1 MDALDDERRS
11 PMVAVAAW
19 WDRHGIMGVGEGRDP
34 KLGAWCLVPVL
45 PLSGPAVSWRVASAR
60 HRIDGGGGVLVGTR
74 ASRRAWRDAFSNVTA
89 QRPNAHSLPIG
100 WRPTVQG
107 RYAQWGPVAWHI
119 RIKARRGHMQA
130 PSPQIA
136 LKARIH

>member
-60 HRIDGGGGVLVGTR
+60 HRIDGGGGVWSG
-74 ASRRAWRDAFSNVTA
+74 
-89 QRPNAHSLPIG
+89 
-100 WRPTVQG
+100 
-107 RYAQWGPVAWHI
+107 
-119 RIKARRGHMQA
+119 RGHRMA
-130 PSPQIA
+130 PYRSGA
-136 LKARIH
+136 LRPMGACRMAHQN

>member
-60 HRIDGGGGVLVGTR
+60 HRIDGGGVFG
-74 ASRRAWRDAFSNVTA
+74 RDAG
-89 QRPNAHSLPIG
+89 IG

>member
-60 HRIDGGGGVLVGTR
+60 HRIDGGGVFG
-74 ASRRAWRDAFSNVTA
+74 RDAGIEAGLEGCFFQRRGPA
-89 QRPNAHSLPIG
+89 PQRPFAPHRMAPYRSGALRPMGACRMAH
-100 WRPTVQG
+100 QN
-107 RYAQWGPVAWHI
+107 
-119 RIKARRGHMQA
+119 
-130 PSPQIA
+130 
-136 LKARIH
+136 